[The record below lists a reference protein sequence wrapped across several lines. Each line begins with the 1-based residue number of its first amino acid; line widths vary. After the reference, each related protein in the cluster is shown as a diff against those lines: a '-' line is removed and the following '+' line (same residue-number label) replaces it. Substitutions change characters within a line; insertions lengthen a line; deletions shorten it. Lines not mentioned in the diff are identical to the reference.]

1 MVLTEVT
8 EVAEEM
14 AATAVRME
22 LVVKVQAM
30 ARLVV
35 GAVIQLRS
43 ERTVT
48 EVGAE
53 MLAIVARLVE
63 PAEPQAWGLAL
74 RDFLVSTEIRH
85 SASHRQ

>member
-30 ARLVV
+30 AGLVV
-35 GAVIQLRS
+35 AAVFHLRWG
-43 ERTVT
+43 RTVT

-53 MLAIVARLVE
+53 MLAIVVRLVE
-63 PAEPQAWGLAL
+63 PAEPKA
-74 RDFLVSTEIRH
+74 
-85 SASHRQ
+85 

>member
-22 LVVKVQAM
+22 LVVKMQAM

-35 GAVIQLRS
+35 GAVIQL
-43 ERTVT
+43 
-48 EVGAE
+48 
-53 MLAIVARLVE
+53 
-63 PAEPQAWGLAL
+63 
-74 RDFLVSTEIRH
+74 
-85 SASHRQ
+85 

>member
-22 LVVKVQAM
+22 LVVQMQAM

-35 GAVIQLRS
+35 RAVIQLRS

-48 EVGAE
+48 EVGGE
-53 MLAIVARLVE
+53 MLAIVVRLVE
-63 PAEPQAWGLAL
+63 PAEPQAQAARRVL
-74 RDFLVSTEIRH
+74 LVSTEIRH
-85 SASHRQ
+85 FALHRR